1 LLVPVG
7 GGDEALYPADDLEAI
22 AAGMQLIAAG
32 VPLGALL
39 DLGKDYSAAVDRT
52 ARQAVELFDHHV
64 RERIQAEGGE
74 TEAAERRL
82 LDVFNELLEASGTLV
97 RHHFQRT
104 LLRAAREHIE
114 KTGK

>member
-1 LLVPVG
+1 MEVG
-7 GGDEALYPADDLEAI
+7 REYATASDS
-22 AAGMQLIAAG
+22 
-32 VPLGALL
+32 V
-39 DLGKDYSAAVDRT
+39 
-52 ARQAVELFDHHV
+52 ARQAVELFDRHV

-82 LDVFNELLEASGTLV
+82 LQLFNELMEASGTLV

-114 KTGK
+114 RTR

>member
-1 LLVPVG
+1 
-7 GGDEALYPADDLEAI
+7 
-22 AAGMQLIAAG
+22 
-32 VPLGALL
+32 
-39 DLGKDYSAAVDRT
+39 
-52 ARQAVELFDHHV
+52 V

-82 LDVFNELLEASGTLV
+82 LDLFNELLEASGTLV

-114 KTGK
+114 KTAK